1 MTLNLVCGQLN
12 QTGFFFYFPCYHYQ
26 LCTNCQWTSINEI
39 SVLSSNTFCAQP
51 ASLDLFYQI
60 LTNLF
65 QDESYSCAT
74 SHSPLCLFFCSS
86 SSLSNS
92 SSTFTSHSDLFSQ
105 NKSFSFFLGFIFNRT
120 SQSFLST
127 CSVTIRQLPV
137 AFGSLTRGGTVIYF
151 SMWGFSDDI
160 LSQMI
165 KLTIKCSILGG
176 YLILSGRIP

>member
-1 MTLNLVCGQLN
+1 MKFQYILLI
-12 QTGFFFYFPCYHYQ
+12 P
-26 LCTNCQWTSINEI
+26 
-39 SVLSSNTFCAQP
+39 SVLNRPHLTFSIRFWP
-51 ASLDLFYQI
+51 IY
-60 LTNLF
+60 TRM
-65 QDESYSCAT
+65 
-74 SHSPLCLFFCSS
+74 SPTLVPPHTPHFVFFFCSS